1 MARHEQQWKLVMN
14 WQIDTKSWSVSVR
27 GLRPPW
33 RPFAKLEGPSQRFV
47 GRARTKKL
55 GHYQLRLLEKG
66 TSKLM
71 RTHEFHAL
79 TRHDAIKVAVE
90 AAWNAPMQLWHEGR
104 MLHHWPAPA
113 VV

>member
-1 MARHEQQWKLVMN
+1 MN

-27 GLRPPW
+27 GSRHTR
-33 RPFAKLEGPSQRFV
+33 RPFGNLKGPSRPL
-47 GRARTKKL
+47 GRRAPIKEI

-104 MLHHWPAPA
+104 MLHHWPVSP